1 MKKSG
6 KIAVVLLLAS
16 LCFIFLGSCN
26 QSKENQGE
34 GEIYIPMISM
44 GFQHQYWQAVNQGAQ
59 RAAQELGVRI
69 TYEAPELETQIDKQ
83 LELIEAALAKKPA
96 AICIA
101 PLDGMAV
108 IPLLERARSSNIPVI
123 CFDAGAESDIPV
135 SVCATNNYGAAAAAA
150 EEVAKLINSAGEVAV
165 IGYSQTSTDG
175 VDRVAGFKDTMES
188 KYPNIKIVDIQYGD
202 GDPLRSTD
210 ITKAL
215 LQAYPNLKAIYAA
228 NEGAAIGMV
237 NGTRE
242 ANKVGQVILAGFD
255 SGSILLEAIR
265 DGTVAGAITQ
275 NPVGIGYEA
284 IRTAYRAFKG
294 ESVPKEVDTGFYW
307 YTAQNMDDPEIKP
320 CLYD

>member
-1 MKKSG
+1 MKKFV
-6 KIAVVLLLAS
+6 KIAFVLLLAS
-16 LCFIFLGSCN
+16 LCFFACDKSKGSE
-26 QSKENQGE
+26 SSD
-34 GEIYIPMISM
+34 EIYIPMISM
-44 GFQHQYWQAVNQGAQ
+44 GFQHQYWQAVNMGATK
-59 RAAQELGVRI
+59 AAQELGVRI

-101 PLDGMAV
+101 PLDGLAV
-108 IPLLERARSSNIPVI
+108 IPLLERAKAAGIPVI

-135 SVCATNNYGAAAAAA
+135 AVCATNNYGAAAAAA
-150 EEVAKLINSAGEVAV
+150 DELAKLINSAGEVAV

-175 VDRVAGFKDTMES
+175 VARVAGFKDTIES

-215 LQAYPNLKAIYAA
+215 LQAYPNLKGIYAA
-228 NEGAAIGMV
+228 NEGSAIGMV
-237 NGTRE
+237 NGTKE
-242 ANKVGQVILAGFD
+242 AGKVGKVVLAGFD
-255 SGSILLEAIR
+255 SGSILLEAVR

-284 IRTAYRAFKG
+284 IQTAFKAFKG
-294 ESVPKEVDTGFYW
+294 QAVPKDVDTGFYW
-307 YTAQNMDDPEIKP
+307 YTAKNMDDPNIKP
-320 CLYD
+320 CLYE